1 MSKKKR
7 KAGNF
12 FRFHLSTLEKKKLH
26 VLHISNITA
35 DDVLTSESIGES
47 VALDRRRR
55 LIPAHSQREE
65 ASLDQT

>member
-1 MSKKKR
+1 MSKKKKESR
-7 KAGNF
+7 KLF
-12 FRFHLSTLEKKKLH
+12 PFKTSH